1 MASATLTFTH
11 PSQRCSKRSSGA
23 DRFLFC
29 SKTGRPLLQSNVLR
43 AYLYPLLERAGEQ
56 KAGAHAFRRFRTTWL
71 RKQHAPEDLIR
82 FWLGHDNRSI
92 TDTYCKLNEDVVF
105 RKNVAEQVGIGF
117 ELPTEN
123 LEVAPNCTQSELLST
138 FEIKEEE
145 WLPGQDSNLQHF
157 G

>member
-1 MASATLTFTH
+1 
-11 PSQRCSKRSSGA
+11 
-23 DRFLFC
+23 
-29 SKTGRPLLQSNVLR
+29 
-43 AYLYPLLERAGEQ
+43 
-56 KAGAHAFRRFRTTWL
+56 
-71 RKQHAPEDLIR
+71 
-82 FWLGHDNRSI
+82 
-92 TDTYCKLNEDVVF
+92 VF